1 MDIGSLFLLLALV
14 ILVIFFIAQPFFNRQ
29 KASARPAGNGKQRA
43 ALLRAE
49 RARVIQ
55 ALQELDFDYSLGKV
69 PEEDYPGQRNALL
82 LRGAEVLQKLDALQ
96 PQPPTRGA
104 GSARAADPVGEA
116 GDRLEE
122 ALAARRKALSQA
134 ETPTGGPDVDLEALI
149 AARRRARNGSAP
161 REKSIGFCPQCGKSI
176 QKSDRFCPKCGTEL
190 A

>member
-1 MDIGSLFLLLALV
+1 MDIGSTFLLLALV
-14 ILVIFFIAQPFFNRQ
+14 ILVVFFIAQPFFNRQ
-29 KASARPAGNGKQRA
+29 RATARPAGNGKQQA
-43 ALLRAE
+43 SLLRAE

-55 ALQELDFDYSLGKV
+55 ALQELDFDYSLGKI

-82 LRGAEVLQKLDALQ
+82 LHGAEVLQKLDALQ
-96 PQPPTRGA
+96 PQPP
-104 GSARAADPVGEA
+104 ARTG

-122 ALAARRKALSQA
+122 ALAARREALSQA
-134 ETPTGGPDVDLEALI
+134 AAETSTRKQDVDLEALI

-190 A
+190 AKR